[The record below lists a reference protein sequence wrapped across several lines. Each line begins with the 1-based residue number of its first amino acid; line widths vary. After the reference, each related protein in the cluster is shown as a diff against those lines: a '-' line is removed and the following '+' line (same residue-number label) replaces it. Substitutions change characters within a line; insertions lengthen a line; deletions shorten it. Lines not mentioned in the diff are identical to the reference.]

1 MNNRGFTLVEVLIA
15 LAVFIIALGVSVY
28 LFRSTL
34 AGIKKSYK
42 LTEIS
47 FTIQAKMEELRSMH
61 FEDLSSLSGAEFADG
76 KGKITVIPMQADL
89 LTIAIELPPI
99 ELHTMRSKY

>member
-34 AGIKKSYK
+34 VGIKRSYE
-42 LTEIS
+42 LTETS
-47 FTIQAKMEELRSMH
+47 FTIQAKMEELRSMP

-76 KGKITVIPMQADL
+76 KGKITVVPVQSDL
-89 LTIAIELPPI
+89 LKLSIELPPI
-99 ELHTMRSKY
+99 ELHTMRSRY